1 MYSKNVT
8 RDKDRK
14 VAEARHPVYASH
26 FPFLVAVLCVQPWLV
41 GGGWWVV
48 GRVGQR
54 VANKWEHVLGAQP
67 LACHSECG
75 GIAKC
80 TLLIMC
86 V

>member
-1 MYSKNVT
+1 MYSKSVT
-8 RDKDRK
+8 RDKERR

-26 FPFLVAVLCVQPWLV
+26 FPFLVAVLRVQP
-41 GGGWWVV
+41 WVV

-75 GIAKC
+75 GVAKC